1 MQLRRASGV
10 ELVKR
15 GRWFLAEHRVVTARG
30 VVLARLDAGEHG
42 RARAEVEAGGVA
54 AVAREGDRVLWW
66 ARDGFYWGEGAM
78 TSEEVALLLW
88 DRARR
93 QEARIERLRK
103 LRARES
109 QVAAA
114 QRARI
119 PEEVRVSVWV
129 RDEGR
134 CVRCG
139 SEDDLQ
145 FDHVIP
151 VSRGGS
157 NAVENVQVLCGDC
170 NRLKG
175 DGVV

>member
-1 MQLRRASGV
+1 
-10 ELVKR
+10 
-15 GRWFLAEHRVVTARG
+15 
-30 VVLARLDAGEHG
+30 
-42 RARAEVEAGGVA
+42 VEAGGVA
-54 AVAREGDRVLWW
+54 EVAREAERVLWW
-66 ARDGFYWGEGAM
+66 ASDGFYWSGAEM
-78 TSEEVALLLW
+78 TSEEVALVLW

-93 QEARIERLRK
+93 QEARLERLRK
-103 LRARES
+103 LRAREA
-109 QVAAA
+109 QVAQA

-119 PEEVRVSVWV
+119 PEEVRVAVWV

-151 VSRGGS
+151 VSRGGGNS
-157 NAVENVQVLCGDC
+157 EENVQVLCGDC

>member
-1 MQLRRASGV
+1 MQQLRKASGV

-15 GRWFLAEHRVVTARG
+15 GVGFLAEHRVVTARG
-30 VVLARLDAGEHG
+30 VVGRLDAGEHR
-42 RARAEVEAGGVA
+42 RARSVVEAGGA
-54 AVAREGDRVLWW
+54 AEVAREGDRVLWW
-66 ARDGFYWGEGAM
+66 ARDGFYWSGAGM

-93 QEARIERLRK
+93 QEARLERLRK
-103 LRARES
+103 LRAREA
-109 QVAAA
+109 QVALA

-119 PEEVRVSVWV
+119 PEEVRVAVWV

-139 SEDDLQ
+139 SEEDLQ

-151 VSRGGS
+151 VSRGGGNS
-157 NAVENVQVLCGDC
+157 AENVQVLCGDC

>member
-1 MQLRRASGV
+1 MQLRKASGV

-15 GRWFLAEHRVVTARG
+15 GVGFLAEHRVVTSRG
-30 VVLARLDAGEHG
+30 VLGRLDAGEHR
-42 RARAEVEAGGVA
+42 RARALVEAGGVA
-54 AVAREGDRVLWW
+54 EVAREPERVLWW
-66 ARDGFYWGEGAM
+66 ASDGFYWSAPEM
-78 TSEEVALLLW
+78 TSEEVALVLW

-93 QEARIERLRK
+93 QEARLERLRK
-103 LRARES
+103 LRAREA
-109 QVAAA
+109 QVALA

-119 PEEVRVSVWV
+119 PEEVRVAVWV

-151 VSRGGS
+151 VSRGGGNS
-157 NAVENVQVLCGDC
+157 VENVQVLCGDC